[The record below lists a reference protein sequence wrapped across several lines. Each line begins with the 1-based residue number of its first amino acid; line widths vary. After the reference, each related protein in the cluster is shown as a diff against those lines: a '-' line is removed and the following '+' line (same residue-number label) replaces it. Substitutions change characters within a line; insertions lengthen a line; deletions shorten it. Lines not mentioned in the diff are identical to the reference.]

1 MRLTLGDRGASQV
14 LEQRKVRNLVEIDVN
29 RIYPEVPF
37 FEAQHIRTRITDILT
52 IWALEN
58 PDPSEYDTPPLT
70 LVPAGIRPLTV
81 GGDGCSSEPAY
92 RQGMHEL
99 LAPLV
104 YVLER
109 EQCGQPEG
117 GDDAVERSTD
127 MGILRLQLDGR
138 YAEHDAYLLFTKMM
152 EVMVDYFAPVGDGHV
167 VCMPPGLSPRAFAG

>member
-1 MRLTLGDRGASQV
+1 M
-14 LEQRKVRNLVEIDVN
+14 
-29 RIYPEVPF
+29 
-37 FEAQHIRTRITDILT
+37 
-52 IWALEN
+52 
-58 PDPSEYDTPPLT
+58 
-70 LVPAGIRPLTV
+70 